1 MLEDIR
7 VRLEGYISEPSS
19 DISPNWKDM
28 RSGFGYA
35 TLSEM
40 PEPAF
45 MKLQKW

>member
-7 VRLEGYISEPSS
+7 VRLERYISKPSS

-35 TLSEM
+35 TLGDNF
-40 PEPAF
+40 A
-45 MKLQKW
+45 